1 MGAVQCV
8 CCLGLTAFEY
18 FTLIYAKTVE
28 EIFAAVVVCFQFH
41 YEWKNHA
48 ISAWFFLA
56 VASCTLGLR
65 VATPILYR
73 YSAVNHISPRL
84 SVVKLTAALR
94 QHLYFFCIYR
104 ILYFNTT
111 ERDLFIRLPF
121 IFSGFPRGSGTL

>member
-28 EIFAAVVVCFQFH
+28 EIFAAVVVCFRFH

-94 QHLYFFCIYR
+94 QHLYFF
-104 ILYFNTT
+104 LYLQDT
-111 ERDLFIRLPF
+111 
-121 IFSGFPRGSGTL
+121 IFQYD